1 MDDPEPTLRQDR
13 GYFDRMYADTL
24 DPWNFETSWYE
35 RRKFAITV
43 ASLPAPRYRRCLE
56 PGCSTGTLTE
66 LLAARCDEVIAYDFV
81 PPVVRAASARFR
93 DRPSVEILE
102 AEFPTFLPDG
112 TGDLVV
118 WSEVAYYLT
127 DDGFDVAVSN
137 LGRWLEPDGHLVAVH
152 YTGTTD
158 YERTGHDVATALDRI
173 TFLRRVTTLNDD
185 RFELGVWQR
194 IADDRD
200 G

>member
-1 MDDPEPTLRQDR
+1 
-13 GYFDRMYADTL
+13 MYADTL

-43 ASLPAPRYRRCLE
+43 AALPAPRYRRCLE

-66 LLAARCDEVIAYDFV
+66 RLADRCDEVIAYDFV
-81 PPVVRAASARFR
+81 SPVVRAASARFR
-93 DRPSVEILE
+93 DRPGVEILE
-102 AEFPTFLPDG
+102 AEFPTFVPDG

-137 LGRWLEPDGHLVAVH
+137 LGRWLEHGGHLVAVH

-158 YERTGHDVATALDRI
+158 YERTGHDVATALDRVA
-173 TFLRRVTTLNDD
+173 FLRRVTTLIDD

-194 IADDRD
+194 VEPDRD